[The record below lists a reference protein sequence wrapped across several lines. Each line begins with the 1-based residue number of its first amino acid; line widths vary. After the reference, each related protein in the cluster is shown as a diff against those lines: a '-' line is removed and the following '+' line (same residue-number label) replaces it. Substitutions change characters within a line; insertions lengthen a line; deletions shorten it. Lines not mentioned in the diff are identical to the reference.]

1 MKRIIIIGATSG
13 IGKAVAQGFI
23 ERGWRVG
30 VAGRRQELLTQIETN
45 YPEQV
50 VCQVIDVSLPES
62 TDQLQQLI
70 EKLGGMDLFFLASG
84 VGSQNRALDVEIELR
99 TLRTNCEGFTRMV
112 TAAYHY
118 FKQQGG
124 GHIGVISSI
133 AGTKGL
139 GTAPAYS
146 ATKRFQNSYIEAL
159 TQLAKMEKLPIYF
172 TDIRPGFVQT
182 DLLNDGAR
190 YPMLMQ
196 PAPIAKSIIKA
207 LEHKKQVVTLDW
219 RYAILVF
226 FWRLITRTIWV
237 RLNIRT

>member
-30 VAGRRQELLTQIETN
+30 VAGRRQALLTQFEAD

-50 VCQVIDVSLPES
+50 VSQVIDVSLADA

-70 EKLGGMDLFFLASG
+70 DKLGGMDLFFLASG
-84 VGSQNRALDVEIELR
+84 IGSQNSALDMEVELR

-124 GHIGVISSI
+124 GHIGVISSV

-139 GTAPAYS
+139 GSAPAYS
-146 ATKRFQNSYIEAL
+146 ASKRFQNSYIEAL
-159 TQLAKMEKLPIYF
+159 SQLATMEKLPIYF
-172 TDIRPGFVQT
+172 TDIRPGFVET
-182 DLLNDGAR
+182 AILKDASR

-196 PAPIAKSIIKA
+196 PEPIAKSIIKA
-207 LEHKKQVVTLDW
+207 LERKKQVVTLDW
-219 RYAILVF
+219 RYAVLVF
-226 FWRLITRTIWV
+226 FWRLIPRALWV